1 MAQGVENHL
10 RDTLQKTETIKSTI
24 EYIRRENIN
33 KRSPMMMCLALERFM
48 IDYNMNL
55 QPCYERNISMIT
67 RNIEKGIWPE
77 MTYDETMEKLKR
89 KENTHTKKEGRGNA
103 QRKSAMIAL
112 ERRKSI

>member
-24 EYIRRENIN
+24 EYIRRENID

-55 QPCYERNISMIT
+55 QPCYERNISMVT

-77 MTYDETMEKLKR
+77 MTYDETMETLRR
-89 KENTHTKKEGRGNA
+89 KENTQKKTEGQKNA
-103 QRKSAMIAL
+103 HRKTAITTL
-112 ERRKSI
+112 QKRKSI